1 MQTAVLHAR
10 VVICKLSS
18 LVMSICLHPPK
29 KNLTKFTNK
38 RRILLDCR
46 TLAEEKV
53 VFHASL
59 WGAFSSKRIFASRR
73 WQTSAVSVPFIFIE
87 SAISAWWW
95 GRVEMDH
102 RGRIDETEENY
113 RAFKTR
119 FIKANGNLGT
129 EYIFPA
135 FTHDSTVT
143 TGLFLWMSW
152 FGEGDF
158 QSTSVHCIYL
168 TGIEPRTFLIWSL
181 QHHVGHFLWCSV

>member
-18 LVMSICLHPPK
+18 LYVMSICSHPEKPL
-29 KNLTKFTNK
+29 NKFTNK
-38 RRILLDCR
+38 RRILLECR

-73 WQTSAVSVPFIFIE
+73 RQTSAVSVPFIFIE
-87 SAISAWWW
+87 SAMSAWWW
-95 GRVEMDH
+95 GRGEMDH

-113 RAFKTR
+113 RAFKTS

-135 FTHDSTVT
+135 FTQDSTVM

-152 FGEGDF
+152 FGEGGLL
-158 QSTSVHCIYL
+158 VNICA
-168 TGIEPRTFLIWSL
+168 R
-181 QHHVGHFLWCSV
+181 